1 MNFIA
6 ATVELRSFVS
16 DPINAYGLDYRGADA
31 VVPAAS
37 SAGEVQFRLLCYD
50 RAGAKLSAF
59 EGWKPGTRALITGNI
74 VFSDDTSKPLDLIIT
89 TIETNIPEKMYCNQV
104 VLGNAFFASNEIK
117 ERKNSQVAVK
127 IGTPKD
133 KIETKEAQPYW
144 KPSSLADGESEEFRL
159 LGCYETGHAIVGWQY
174 ASEKRGSDG
183 ELKFN
188 GYVVTRTHPGQPEDL
203 LVKLIGL
210 NQTGQRLMAHIASL
224 VGSLLGLLP
233 PQHAADLKFLFI
245 EQKSLREQLTEVL
258 QEIEDYT
265 WTEEGLA
272 NFSIKITRKGQGLE
286 TSYSILPKVR
296 KVPDKICKEWES
308 NRDSIWLPNF
318 FEGKDPFAGRQ
329 VDAKGL
335 PAAGVD
341 KRGST
346 VLPKTASKQVD
357 DDNEF

>member
-1 MNFIA
+1 MA
-6 ATVELRSFVS
+6 LQVLPPELTE
-16 DPINAYGLDYRGADA
+16 A
-31 VVPAAS
+31 
-37 SAGEVQFRLLCYD
+37 
-50 RAGAKLSAF
+50 
-59 EGWKPGTRALITGNI
+59 
-74 VFSDDTSKPLDLIIT
+74 
-89 TIETNIPEKMYCNQV
+89 
-104 VLGNAFFASNEIK
+104 
-117 ERKNSQVAVK
+117 
-127 IGTPKD
+127 PKD

-174 ASEKRGSDG
+174 PAEKRGPDG

-203 LVKLIGL
+203 ARETDWSKPDRPKIDGSYCKPRRFLAWVATSAARG
-210 NQTGQRLMAHIASL
+210 RLE
-224 VGSLLGLLP
+224 V
-233 PQHAADLKFLFI
+233 LFI

-335 PAAGVD
+335 PAAGTD
-341 KRGST
+341 KSGAY
-346 VLPKTASKQVD
+346 VAPKTQTKKAEI
-357 DDNEF
+357 DNTEF